1 MKNRKLFREHSTR
14 NQRRVPL
21 PIQYLVLVLQHGP
34 RQNGQV
40 DGMRGQEQPWSKH
53 RCKLSTA

>member
-1 MKNRKLFREHSTR
+1 MKHFKLFRGHLTR

-21 PIQYLVLVLQHGP
+21 PIQYLVLVLLHDP

-40 DGMRGQEQPWSKH
+40 DGMHGQEQPWSKH